1 VSTSN
6 FLGGVFG
13 QMPSYMG
20 GLLGAEDQEKLRQQ
34 AQDQGLLNLGLTLL
48 AGSGRSP
55 VRRSTGELVA
65 QGLQAGQQA
74 YRGAVQQA
82 VQDKM
87 IGMQLEE
94 AAKKR
99 RQEELFNK
107 LLMPPTAEQTTDM
120 AGRAMGTTGPTA
132 EAAARFE
139 QSKQAATPFGEL
151 TPEQRM
157 IAAAMGREGGLK
169 FLSEQLKQEYSTT
182 PSTVMI
188 GGRPTLVQ
196 FSKTGAMK
204 VVNASPLPN
213 EEQINVGD
221 EIRFRDKNTGVITG
235 SVKLNIGPAEAK
247 RIMLDEERLK
257 IERQRLAYE
266 GQRVGMEG
274 QRLNLANL
282 ESQRGAYKV
291 VDTPEGQVYV
301 PVIPGMPAIPV
312 QGAGGQPVM
321 GAASKLPEAQ
331 QKQVIGAQN
340 TVNAIKEFRDSL
352 SSFTTTDALN
362 PAKRADIQAK
372 YRNMQL
378 QAKEA
383 YNLGVLNGP
392 DLTIIEQLVVDPTT
406 VTGVFTGKKSID
418 KQASELS
425 RIITDMGNVAAGRP
439 KEVTGAVKTE
449 QKAEQPKEAAKT
461 EAIPEWLK
469 KLMQESQKELLNRS
483 KGQ

>member
-1 VSTSN
+1 MDEYLQKLFGSQPSY
-6 FLGGVFG
+6 LG
-13 QMPSYMG
+13 QMMTPEEMERLRQESQRQ
-20 GLLGAEDQEKLRQQ
+20 GLLGTGIGLLMASGPS
-34 AQDQGLLNLGLTLL
+34 AQKQNIGQIIGQGLM
-48 AGSGRSP
+48 
-55 VRRSTGELVA
+55 
-65 QGLQAGQQA
+65 AGQQA
-74 YRGAVQQA
+74 YRGATQQA
-82 VQDKM
+82 IQDRM

-107 LLMPPTAEQTTDM
+107 LLMPPTAAQTIDI
-120 AGRAMGTTGPTA
+120 AGKAMGTTGPTA
-132 EAAARFE
+132 EAASRFE
-139 QSKQAATPFGEL
+139 QAKQAATPFGEL
-151 TPEQRM
+151 TPEERM
-157 IAAAMGREGGLK
+157 LASAMGREGGVK
-169 FLSEQLKQEYSTT
+169 FLAERLKQKYSTS

-188 GGRPTLVQ
+188 DGRPTLAL
-196 FSKTGAMK
+196 FSETGAMK
-204 VVNASPLPN
+204 VLSASPLPN
-213 EEQINVGD
+213 EELVNVGD
-221 EIRFRDKNTGVITG
+221 RFRIRDKTTGVFTG
-235 SVKLNIGPAEAK
+235 EIPINISPADAK
-247 RIMLDEERLK
+247 KIMLDEERLK
-257 IERQRLAYE
+257 NEQQRINFERQRLDME
-266 GQRVGMEG
+266 GQRV
-274 QRLNLANL
+274 NLANIA
-282 ESQRGAYKV
+282 SQRGAYTV
-291 VDTPEGQVYV
+291 VDTPEGQMYV
-301 PVIPGMPAIPV
+301 SSVPGLPAIPV

-362 PAKRADIQAK
+362 PTKRADIQAK

-406 VTGVFTGKKSID
+406 MTGVFTGKKAID

-425 RIITDMGNVAAGRP
+425 RIIADMGNVAAGRP
-439 KEVTGAVKTE
+439 KEVTSAVKTE
-449 QKAEQPKEAAKT
+449 QKAGQKKEPEKT

>member
-1 VSTSN
+1 MEEY
-6 FLGGVFG
+6 LARLFG
-13 QMPSYMG
+13 SQPSYMG
-20 GLLGAEDQEKLRQQ
+20 QLMGAEDAERLRREAQNQGLLGAGIGLLMASGPS
-34 AQDQGLLNLGLTLL
+34 AQKQNIGQIIGQGLM
-48 AGSGRSP
+48 
-55 VRRSTGELVA
+55 
-65 QGLQAGQQA
+65 AGQQA
-74 YRGAVQQA
+74 YRGAMQQA
-82 VQDKM
+82 VQDRM

-257 IERQRLAYE
+257 IERQKLAYE

-274 QRLNLANL
+274 QRLNLANIA
-282 ESQRGAYKV
+282 SQRGAYTV
-291 VDTPEGQVYV
+291 VDTPEGQMYV
-301 PVIPGMPAIPV
+301 PTMPGLPSIPV

-362 PAKRADIQAK
+362 PTKRADIQAK

-406 VTGVFTGKKSID
+406 VTGVFTGKKAID

-425 RIITDMGNVAAGRP
+425 RIISDMGNVAAGRP

>member
-1 VSTSN
+1 MDEY
-6 FLGGVFG
+6 LQKLFG
-13 QMPSYMG
+13 SQPSYLGKMMTPEEMERLRQESQRQ
-20 GLLGAEDQEKLRQQ
+20 GLLGTGIGLLMASGPS
-34 AQDQGLLNLGLTLL
+34 AQKQNIGQIIGQGLM
-48 AGSGRSP
+48 
-55 VRRSTGELVA
+55 
-65 QGLQAGQQA
+65 AGQQA
-74 YRGAVQQA
+74 YRGATQQA
-82 VQDKM
+82 IQDKM

-99 RQEELFNK
+99 KQEEIFNQ
-107 LLMPPTAEQTTDM
+107 LLQPPTAAQTTDM
-120 AGRAMGTTGPTA
+120 AGRAMGATGPTA
-132 EAAARFE
+132 EAASRFE
-139 QSKQAATPFGEL
+139 QAKQAATPFGEL

-235 SVKLNIGPAEAK
+235 SIKLNIGPADAK

-257 IERQRLAYE
+257 IERQKLAYE

-274 QRLNLANL
+274 QRLNLANI

-352 SSFTTTDALN
+352 SSFKTTDAMN

-392 DLTIIEQLVVDPTT
+392 DLTIIEQLVMDPTT
-406 VTGVFTGKKSID
+406 VTGVFTGKKAID

-439 KEVTGAVKTE
+439 KEVTGVTKTE
-449 QKAEQPKEAAKT
+449 TKEEAQKPVSPSADVMKAA
-461 EAIPEWLK
+461 
-469 KLMQESQKELLNRS
+469 QDELLKRLRAR
-483 KGQ
+483 GQ